1 MIPQE
6 AAIQQSVTARLPNGT
21 HGLSHSGQGGGVC
34 VPRLGGETG
43 SCALTPWYVPRKPK
57 FRRHCRRS
65 LMIITDASAEEV
77 HVLSQIHW
85 IILIVTHVEVTL
97 IGVVSNLREPLV
109 VGH

>member
-1 MIPQE
+1 M
-6 AAIQQSVTARLPNGT
+6 AHTASRIRGR
-21 HGLSHSGQGGGVC
+21 GGEGGGCLCASARWRNWFLRVDAVVC
-34 VPRLGGETG
+34 APETKV
-43 SCALTPWYVPRKPK
+43 SAPLSA
-57 FRRHCRRS
+57 RRS